1 MLRKTSALIATIV
14 LAISASLV
22 LAAVNSDS
30 VSGNWNITF
39 KMGEHTGEG
48 TMSLKLDGDKVT
60 GTVETA
66 HTGTGTLSNGTFKD
80 GKLSLT
86 ANFEKHESINFTGEI
101 KDGKIVGEFATEGM
115 TGTWAASKS

>member
-1 MLRKTSALIATIV
+1 MLRKTSALIATVI
-14 LAISASLV
+14 LALSASFA
-22 LAAVNSDS
+22 LAAANSGS

-86 ANFEKHESINFTGEI
+86 ADFATHESIKFTGEI
-101 KDGKIVGEFATEGM
+101 KDGKIVGEFFTEG
-115 TGTWAASKS
+115 TSGTWAASKV